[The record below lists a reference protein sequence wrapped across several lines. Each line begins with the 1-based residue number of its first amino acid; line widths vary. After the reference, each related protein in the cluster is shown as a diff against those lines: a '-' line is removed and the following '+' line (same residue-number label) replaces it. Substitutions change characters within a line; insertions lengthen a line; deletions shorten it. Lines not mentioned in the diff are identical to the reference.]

1 MAPLQHILVHG
12 LVCCTLVNWTE
23 TQSSASHEFLLLDE
37 CGDRQQGEEKT
48 SHQDDTN
55 HPSQMDEHGGPAG
68 EAEQQEGRIH
78 FPLVTYAEKAYHRHV
93 HGLLNKTTMIN
104 RIMTSAL
111 NQGAATGSTHT
122 RTPMKSP
129 PHSWCPLPPTPL
141 LTPATSPPH
150 SRCSL
155 HSTHQACQCC

>member
-1 MAPLQHILVHG
+1 MNVTTDNKQRRKHTIKMALNIPAK
-12 LVCCTLVNWTE
+12 WTNMVD
-23 TQSSASHEFLLLDE
+23 LL
-37 CGDRQQGEEKT
+37 
-48 SHQDDTN
+48 
-55 HPSQMDEHGGPAG
+55 AG

-111 NQGAATGSTHT
+111 NQGAATGSTPT

-129 PHSWCPLPPTPL
+129 PHP
-141 LTPATSPPH
+141 
-150 SRCSL
+150 RCSL
-155 HSTHQACQCC
+155 HPS